1 VSMLGNALWLEEI
14 ARYGLGRAQGSCNTL

>member
-14 ARYGLGRAQGSCNTL
+14 ARYGLGRAQGS